1 MQREALVHPF
11 GPVYD
16 ENARVLLLGS
26 FPSPL
31 SRQEGF
37 FYGNPRNRFWPV
49 LAAVFDEPLPQSIE
63 EKRALCRAHGV
74 ALWDVLASCEIKG
87 AADASIAS
95 PKPNDLA
102 ALIRKT
108 RITAVFST
116 GQAAAKLYRRFCERE
131 TGLPVTA
138 LPSTSPA
145 NAAWSLE
152 MLIEAYRAVA
162 AAAEGR

>member
-11 GPVYD
+11 GPVFD
-16 ENARVLLLGS
+16 EGSRVLLLGS

-49 LAAVFDEPLPQSIE
+49 LAAVFGEPAPQSIG
-63 EKRALCRAHGV
+63 EKRALCLAHGV
-74 ALWDVLASCEIKG
+74 ALWDVLASCEIRG

-95 PKPNDLA
+95 PVPNDLA
-102 ALIRKT
+102 ALICKT
-108 RITAVFST
+108 QIHAVFAT
-116 GQAAAKLYRRFCERE
+116 GQAAAKLYRRFCEKE

-152 MLIEAYRAVA
+152 RLTDAYRAVA
-162 AAAEGR
+162 AAANAR